1 MLLDKIFWMELNLS
15 TSCLTIVLF
24 LAKEQELKNRLIA
37 VSLAATIGL
46 VSLPAHADGG
56 GILGAIAGGLLGAQ
70 VGQGNGRVAASALG
84 AVIGYNAGQTYSRPY
99 YVPPQQAYYP
109 QQVYYPQQQV
119 YYPPQQYYQPP
130 PRVVYVPRWGDDDGY
145 YRRWGDDD

>member
-1 MLLDKIFWMELNLS
+1 MK
-15 TSCLTIVLF
+15 T
-24 LAKEQELKNRLIA
+24 RLIA
-37 VSLAATIGL
+37 ASLAATIGL
-46 VSLPAHADGG
+46 ASVPAHADGG

-84 AVIGYNAGQTYSRPY
+84 AVIGYNAGQTSSRPY
-99 YVPPQQAYYP
+99 YASPQ
-109 QQVYYPQQQV
+109 YYPQQQV
-119 YYPPQQYYQPP
+119 YYPQQAYYPQQRVYYPPQQYYQAPP